1 MNFFKKNQIVVFT
14 IGLMLITAGYLSYMN
29 NNKDSTRTSIDASS
43 IADSEEMASIGD
55 AKLVSANVAQSTNEV
70 GDDDEIIS
78 NSENSNLIINSEN
91 IEDTLA
97 NNELVNSTDTTAEQE
112 NAEQENAEQE
122 NNENLEVNGKV
133 DSSETDLETGSNSST
148 TIDEYFTSSR
158 LERENMYSKRIENYQ
173 DILNNSNVSEA
184 QKKMAQEEIT
194 KLNNEQNA
202 LMITE
207 NLLKTKGISDLII
220 FVNGDSI
227 NVIVKGDNIE
237 KEKIAQIQNVITRE
251 LDADIGN
258 VHITTKN

>member
-29 NNKDSTRTSIDASS
+29 NNKENTKTSIDASS

-55 AKLVSANVAQSTNEV
+55 AKLVSANVAQNLNEI
-70 GDDDEIIS
+70 DS
-78 NSENSNLIINSEN
+78 NSELVEGIDNSNLIENSERK
-91 IEDTLA
+91 D
-97 NNELVNSTDTTAEQE
+97 NSTDNST
-112 NAEQENAEQE
+112 
-122 NNENLEVNGKV
+122 V
-133 DSSETDLETGSNSST
+133 NSSNVVT
-148 TIDEYFTSSR
+148 NTIETSSDSIETIDEYFTSSR

-184 QKKMAQEEIT
+184 QKKTAQEEIS

-207 NLLKTKGISDLII
+207 NLLKTKGIEDLII

-227 NVIVKGDNIE
+227 NVIVKGDELE
-237 KEKIAQIQNVITRE
+237 KEEIAQIQNVITRE

-258 VHITTKN
+258 IHITTKN

>member
-29 NNKDSTRTSIDASS
+29 NNKEDTKTSIDASS
-43 IADSEEMASIGD
+43 LADSEEMASIGD
-55 AKLVSANVAQSTNEV
+55 AKLVSANVAQNLNEI
-70 GDDDEIIS
+70 GS
-78 NSENSNLIINSEN
+78 NSEMVESTENSNLIENSEGT
-91 IEDTLA
+91 D
-97 NNELVNSTDTTAEQE
+97 NNTDNNTDNSTVYSSNVITGTIET
-112 NAEQENAEQE
+112 NS
-122 NNENLEVNGKV
+122 
-133 DSSETDLETGSNSST
+133 DSIE

-184 QKKMAQEEIT
+184 QKKTAQEEIT

-207 NLLKTKGISDLII
+207 NLLKTKGIEDLII

-227 NVIVKGDNIE
+227 NVIVKGDEIE
-237 KEKIAQIQNVITRE
+237 KEEIAQIQNVITRE
-251 LDADIGN
+251 LEADIGN
-258 VHITTKN
+258 IHITTKN